1 MSSTIQ
7 RSDVGDQMAEDGGR
21 RTEVRGQRAED
32 GRRRAEGGGRRAG
45 RQKSDNRESGSKPK
59 AVVILM
65 CADPEPGDDVTFA
78 NADSAVVV
86 TDSHDTDSVA
96 PFFESKR
103 GMMRVLLPER
113 VFLVRQLLHRDG

>member
-1 MSSTIQ
+1 MSEVRCQ
-7 RSDVGDQMAEDGGR
+7 RAERPKYEGRRRMMKTGRMAEDGGR
-21 RTEVRGQRAED
+21 K
-32 GRRRAEGGGRRAG
+32 AEGGGRRAG

-96 PFFESKR
+96 PFFES
-103 GMMRVLLPER
+103 
-113 VFLVRQLLHRDG
+113 